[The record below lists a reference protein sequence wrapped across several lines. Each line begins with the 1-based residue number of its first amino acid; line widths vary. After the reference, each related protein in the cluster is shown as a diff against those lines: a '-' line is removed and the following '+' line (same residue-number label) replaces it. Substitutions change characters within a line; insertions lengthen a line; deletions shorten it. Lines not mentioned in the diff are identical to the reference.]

1 MQYLFYLL
9 SLFICAC
16 FQGTLLNGISILG
29 VTPNFFIIYV
39 SIVCFLAYKHDGII
53 VSVIFGFILD
63 VLTARYIGVYT
74 VLFLI
79 AAYFVSSLSEKV
91 FNEPRFYVQAII
103 TFVVSVFV
111 NSLYYLIVFFITRN
125 YSFGYSTYIVLLEA
139 VYNTALSIPVYF
151 IVKCIT
157 RGFYKDKGEYNER

>member
-9 SLFICAC
+9 CLFICGC
-16 FQGTLLNGISILG
+16 LQGTLLNGISILG
-29 VTPNFFIIYV
+29 VTPNLFIVYI
-39 SIVCFLAYKHDGII
+39 SIICFLAYKLDGII
-53 VSVIFGFILD
+53 ISAIFGFILD

-111 NSLYYLIVFFITRN
+111 NSFYYLIVILMSN
-125 YSFGYSTYIVLLEA
+125 KYSFGYAVFVVFLEA
-139 VYNTALSIPVYF
+139 VYNTAVSIPVYF
-151 IVKCIT
+151 IVKHIT